1 MGLKHSTRVGVSFS
15 GRNSAAPDL
24 NFFREP
30 VDIAPL
36 VIRGVELPEI
46 VGGGA
51 RWCRFAETEAKAL
64 DKKSK
69 SHMSAP
75 RRAFWGVI
83 TAILKLTDCAADCDR
98 FDGRGFSYFEAL
110 LIAGD
115 F

>member
-1 MGLKHSTRVGVSFS
+1 MGVSFS

-51 RWCRFAETEAKAL
+51 RWCRFAEAEAKAL
-64 DKKSK
+64 NTKSK
-69 SHMSAP
+69 SAP
-75 RRAFWGVI
+75 RRALGSYHRH
-83 TAILKLTDCAADCDR
+83 LELTDCDR
-98 FDGRGFSYFEAL
+98 SMVRL
-110 LIAGD
+110 C
-115 F
+115 